1 MLKKLLTLLLVTLS
15 LFCFAS
21 CASIRA
27 AEEEAVAR
35 AEANDEAVAREWIL
49 DLITEETKTSWEAS
63 DIEDSS
69 VRNWIDLCVLG
80 AAEAVN
86 PRALDAD
93 FWRVTKAN
101 SLDPSYESQLT
112 SAQEAALE
120 KFMMECSAELKAP
133 QELSRSGI
141 MRGNYYS

>member
-1 MLKKLLTLLLVTLS
+1 M
-15 LFCFAS
+15 
-21 CASIRA
+21 
-27 AEEEAVAR
+27 
-35 AEANDEAVAREWIL
+35 
-49 DLITEETKTSWEAS
+49 SWEAYG
-63 DIEDSS
+63 IEGASA
-69 VRNWIDLCVLG
+69 RNWIDQCVLG
-80 AAEAVN
+80 AAEAVS

-93 FWRVTKAN
+93 FWRVIKAN

-112 SAQEAALE
+112 SAQEEALE